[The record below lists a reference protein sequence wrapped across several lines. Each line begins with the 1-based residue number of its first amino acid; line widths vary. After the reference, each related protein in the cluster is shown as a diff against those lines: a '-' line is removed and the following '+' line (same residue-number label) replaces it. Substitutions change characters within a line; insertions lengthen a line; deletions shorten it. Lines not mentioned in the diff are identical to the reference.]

1 MRYLQWAVIGL
12 CYLALLFLILLHCC
26 PRLKAVLRPAFLVSA
41 ALVLLALISWGIL
54 RNFV

>member
-26 PRLKAVLRPAFLVSA
+26 PRLKAVLRPAFLALA